1 MIGRRNREDTYR
13 SLQATGRTRE
23 RGHSTQQ
30 FEGVLIASAGIG
42 VQIGGELALMAPGK
56 GCEAKDV
63 TQRT

>member
-1 MIGRRNREDTYR
+1 
-13 SLQATGRTRE
+13 LQATGRSRE

-42 VQIGGELALMAPGK
+42 VQISGELALMAPGK